1 MTIER
6 SCEARKESFMGL
18 LKKIMVKLRT
28 ARMLGVSNTWFIIK
42 RRWRIRRK
50 RINTMS
56 PTEKDKKK
64 ILADTRQRKTV
75 FAVLVSLDERAD
87 EVDRKAFQNAVGQ
100 LYGKF
105 HLHQVTSRPGE
116 SVSREAVLWNQTAAQ
131 CQEDYLVLCRRGV
144 RLSPAALWMF
154 AGKIDETGA
163 DLLYCDEQR
172 GAEKMYKPDFGID
185 TFLGQDYL
193 GGVLCIKNDV
203 WRELEGLRETSE
215 DPFADMILRVSERGG
230 RIAHIPEILFS
241 SDENGDFP
249 EIGDAVRREHEE
261 TLGISEKVSEHP
273 LVSVIIPNKDHAK
286 ILRQC
291 IDSILQKS
299 TYDRY
304 EILVIENNST
314 QQETFAYYRE
324 LEQEPRVRVITC
336 VTDWN
341 YSYINNFGAKE
352 AKGEYLLFLNND
364 TEVIAPDWMEEM
376 LRFAMRPDVGAVGAK
391 LFYPDGTIQHGGVTL
406 GIRGVAGHA
415 FHGEPGDSP
424 GYMNRLVTVQN
435 LSAVTAACMM
445 VSAAVFHKME
455 GFDERYKVAFND
467 TDLCMRIR
475 KAGYLIV
482 YDPSVQLY
490 HYESKSRGQDEE
502 SPEKLRRF
510 NEESQRFQRQW
521 CRELEMGDPYYN
533 PHLSVWSDRFEEA
546 EE

>member
-1 MTIER
+1 M
-6 SCEARKESFMGL
+6 AL
-18 LKKIMVKLRT
+18 LKKIVEKLQKVHR
-28 ARMLGVSNTWFIIK
+28 LGFSNAWFIFKK
-42 RRWRIRRK
+42 RCRDRQNRVNPISLSE
-50 RINTMS
+50 T
-56 PTEKDKKK
+56 DKKK
-64 ILADTRQRKTV
+64 ILADSKRKRTSI
-75 FAVLVSLDERAD
+75 AVLLRLGETFDVGDKEA
-87 EVDRKAFQNAVGQ
+87 AAAVMGQ

-105 HLHQVTSRPGE
+105 HLHEVRSQLEQGGF
-116 SVSREAVLWNQTAAQ
+116 REAMLWNQVAAQ
-131 CQEDYLVLCRRGV
+131 CQEDYLVLCQRGV
-144 RLSPAALWMF
+144 KLSPAALWMF
-154 AGKIDETGA
+154 AEKIDETGA
-163 DLLYCDEQR
+163 NLLYCDEQR
-172 GAEKMYKPDFGID
+172 GTEKMYKPDFGID

-193 GGVLCIKNDV
+193 GGVLCVKNDV
-203 WRELEGLRETSE
+203 WKEMEGLSETSA
-215 DPFADMILRVSERGG
+215 DPFADMILRIYERGG
-230 RIAHIPEILFS
+230 CIAHIPEILFS
-241 SDENGDFP
+241 SDARGVFP
-249 EIGDAVRREHEE
+249 EIGEAVLKEHEE
-261 TLGISEKVSEHP
+261 ALKLSEKVSEHP
-273 LVSVIIPNKDHAK
+273 LVSVIIPNKDHVK

-314 QQETFAYYRE
+314 QQETFAYYGE
-324 LEQEPRVRVITC
+324 LERETRVRVITC
-336 VTDWN
+336 MTDWN

-415 FHGEPGDSP
+415 FRGEPGNSP

-445 VSAAVFHKME
+445 VPAVIFHKME

-482 YDPSVQLY
+482 YNPNAQLH
-490 HYESKSRGQDEE
+490 HYESKSRGQDEK
-502 SPEKLRRF
+502 SLEKLRRF
-510 NEESQRFQRQW
+510 NEESERFQRQW

-533 PHLSVWSDRFEEA
+533 HHLSVWSDNFAPVENG
-546 EE
+546 

>member
-1 MTIER
+1 MN
-6 SCEARKESFMGL
+6 
-18 LKKIMVKLRT
+18 
-28 ARMLGVSNTWFIIK
+28 GVS
-42 RRWRIRRK
+42 
-50 RINTMS
+50 
-56 PTEKDKKK
+56 
-64 ILADTRQRKTV
+64 
-75 FAVLVSLDERAD
+75 
-87 EVDRKAFQNAVGQ
+87 
-100 LYGKF
+100 
-105 HLHQVTSRPGE
+105 
-116 SVSREAVLWNQTAAQ
+116 
-131 CQEDYLVLCRRGV
+131 
-144 RLSPAALWMF
+144 
-154 AGKIDETGA
+154 
-163 DLLYCDEQR
+163 
-172 GAEKMYKPDFGID
+172 
-185 TFLGQDYL
+185 
-193 GGVLCIKNDV
+193 
-203 WRELEGLRETSE
+203 ETSE
-215 DPFADMILRVSERGG
+215 DPFADVILRIYERRG

-241 SDENGDFP
+241 SDAKANFS
-249 EIGDAVRREHEE
+249 EIGETVLEEHEE
-261 TLGISEKVSEHP
+261 TLKLSEKISEHP
-273 LVSVIIPNKDHAK
+273 LLSVIIPNKDHAK

-304 EILVIENNST
+304 EILVIENNSS
-314 QQETFAYYRE
+314 QQETFAYYE
-324 LEQEPRVRVITC
+324 VLEQEPRVRVVIC
-336 VTDWN
+336 RTDWN

-415 FHGEPGDSP
+415 FHGEPGNSP

-445 VSAAVFHKME
+445 VPTAVFHEME

-482 YDPSVQLY
+482 YNPNVQLY
-490 HYESKSRGQDEE
+490 HYESKSRGQDEK

-510 NEESQRFQRQW
+510 NEESERFQRQW

-533 PHLSVWSDRFEEA
+533 HHLSVWSDRFEEV

>member
-1 MTIER
+1 MVLV
-6 SCEARKESFMGL
+6 KKFME
-18 LKKIMVKLRT
+18 KLRT
-28 ARMLGVSNTWFIIK
+28 VRRLGFSNAWFILKK
-42 RRWRIRRK
+42 RYRDRK
-50 RINTMS
+50 HRINPISLSET
-56 PTEKDKKK
+56 DKKK
-64 ILADTRQRKTV
+64 ILADSKRKRTT
-75 FAVLVSLDERAD
+75 FAVLLCLGETFDASDKEAA
-87 EVDRKAFQNAVGQ
+87 VDVMRQ

-105 HLHQVTSRPGE
+105 HLYEVRPRLEQGE
-116 SVSREAVLWNQTAAQ
+116 AREAMLWNRTAAQ
-131 CQEDYLVLCRRGV
+131 CQEDYLVLCQRGV
-144 RLSPAALWMF
+144 KLSPAALWMF
-154 AGKIDETGA
+154 AEKIDETGA

-172 GAEKMYKPDFGID
+172 GTEKMYKPDFGID

-193 GGVLCIKNDV
+193 GGVLCVKNDV
-203 WRELEGLRETSE
+203 WKEMNGVSETSE
-215 DPFADMILRVSERGG
+215 DPFADVILRIYERGG
-230 RIAHIPEILFS
+230 CIAHIPEILFS
-241 SDENGDFP
+241 SDARGVFP
-249 EIGDAVRREHEE
+249 EIGEAVLKEHEE
-261 TLGISEKVSEHP
+261 ALKLSEKVSEHP
-273 LVSVIIPNKDHAK
+273 LVSVIIPNKDHVK

-304 EILVIENNST
+304 EILVIENNSS
-314 QQETFAYYRE
+314 QQETFAYYE
-324 LEQEPRVRVITC
+324 VLEQEPRVRVVIC
-336 VTDWN
+336 RTDWN

-415 FHGEPGDSP
+415 FRGEPGNSP

-445 VSAAVFHKME
+445 VPAVIFHKME

-482 YDPSVQLY
+482 YNPNVQLH
-490 HYESKSRGQDEE
+490 HYESKSRGQDEK
-502 SPEKLRRF
+502 SLEKLRRF
-510 NEESQRFQRQW
+510 NEESERFQRQW

-533 PHLSVWSDRFEEA
+533 PHLSVWSDRFEEV